1 MSRTHR
7 LFQLMQALR
16 LGPGPH
22 TAARLGDELGV
33 SARSIHRDIATLR
46 EMGAVIDGEAG
57 YGFTLIEDNALPP
70 MGFRDTELEAL
81 VLGLREVEQIGDPE
95 LAKAAAEALRKLQGR
110 LPPRQSQRLRHA
122 VLAPYR
128 FSRPVPPAVSA
139 QDLRQATWD
148 EVEVRFGYTD
158 VKGAETERQ
167 VKPLS
172 IVYFDRSTV
181 LLAWCCLRRNVRL
194 FRLDRMRAL
203 AVTKTSFRPH
213 RVPMLRDALA
223 QLRAEREAEMQQAA
237 DRTSEDCTLYPASGN
252 DTLDPSS
259 QK

>member
-16 LGPGPH
+16 IGPGPH
-22 TAARLGDELGV
+22 TAARLGEELGV

-95 LAKAAAEALRKLQGR
+95 LATAASEALRKLQAR
-110 LPPRQSQRLRHA
+110 LPPRQAHRLRHA

-128 FSRPVPPAVSA
+128 FARPVPPAISA
-139 QDLRQATWD
+139 QELRQATWD
-148 EVEVRFGYTD
+148 EVEVRFGYIDGHGAATD
-158 VKGAETERQ
+158 RQ
-167 VKPLS
+167 VQPLS
-172 IVYFDRSTV
+172 MVYFDRSTV
-181 LLAWCCLRRNVRL
+181 LIAWCCLREAVRV
-194 FRLDRMRAL
+194 FRLDRMRDL
-203 AVTKTSFRPH
+203 EVTRQSFRPN
-213 RVPMLRDALA
+213 RAPMLRAALEH
-223 QLRAEREAEMQQAA
+223 LRGDGQAE
-237 DRTSEDCTLYPASGN
+237 DRTSTDCSLYAAKPEVR
-252 DTLDPSS
+252 LDGSS
-259 QK
+259 E

>member
-7 LFQLMQALR
+7 LFQLMQAMR

-46 EMGAVIDGEAG
+46 EMGAVIDGAAG

-95 LAKAAAEALRKLQGR
+95 LATAASEALRKLQAR
-110 LPPRQSQRLRHA
+110 LPPRQAHRLRHA

-128 FSRPVPPAVSA
+128 FDRPIPPAISA
-139 QDLRQATWD
+139 QELRQATWD

-158 VKGAETERQ
+158 GHGAVTERQ

-172 IVYFDRSTV
+172 VVYFDRSTV
-181 LLAWCCLRRNVRL
+181 LIAWCCLREAIRV
-194 FRLDRMRAL
+194 FRLDRMQTL
-203 AVTKTSFRPH
+203 QVTGQSFRPH
-213 RVPMLRDALA
+213 RVPMLRDALK
-223 QLRAEREAEMQQAA
+223 QFRQEHRQAA
-237 DRTSEDCTLYPASGN
+237 RRTFN
-252 DTLDPSS
+252 D
-259 QK
+259 

>member
-16 LGPGPH
+16 LGSGPH
-22 TAARLGDELGV
+22 TAARLGGELGV

-95 LAKAAAEALRKLQGR
+95 LATAASEALRKLQAR
-110 LPPRQSQRLRHA
+110 LPQRQAHRLRHA

-128 FSRPVPPAVSA
+128 FARPEPPAIPA

-158 VKGAETERQ
+158 GKGAVTERQ
-167 VKPLS
+167 VRPLS
-172 IVYFDRSTV
+172 VVYFDRSTV
-181 LLAWCCLRRNVRL
+181 LIAWCCLRRDVRV
-194 FRLDRMRAL
+194 FRLDRMRGL
-203 AVTKTSFRPH
+203 EVTSTSFRPH

-223 QLRAEREAEMQQAA
+223 QLQAERQAEAQQAA
-237 DRTSEDCTLYPASGN
+237 DRTSDGCTLYPPRPGG
-252 DTLDPSS
+252 TLDPSS
-259 QK
+259 QE

>member
-22 TAARLGDELGV
+22 TAARLGEELGV

-81 VLGLREVEQIGDPE
+81 VLGLREVELIGDPE
-95 LAKAAAEALRKLQGR
+95 LATAASEALRKLQAR
-110 LPPRQSQRLRHA
+110 LPPRQAHRLRHA

-128 FSRPVPPAVSA
+128 FERPIPPAIPA
-139 QDLRQATWD
+139 QDLRQAAWD

-158 VKGAETERQ
+158 GYGAVTERQ

-172 IVYFDRSTV
+172 VVYFDRSTV
-181 LLAWCCLRRNVRL
+181 LIAWCCLRQAVRV
-194 FRLDRMRAL
+194 FRLDRMRGL
-203 AVTKTSFRPH
+203 EVTEQSFRPH
-213 RVPMLRDALA
+213 RVPMLRDALEL
-223 QLRAEREAEMQQAA
+223 LR
-237 DRTSEDCTLYPASGN
+237 SEHKHEHR
-252 DTLDPSS
+252 
-259 QK
+259 Q

>member
-1 MSRTHR
+1 MSRTLR

-22 TAARLGDELGV
+22 TAARLGEELGV
-33 SARSIHRDIATLR
+33 SPRSIHRDIATLR

-95 LAKAAAEALRKLQGR
+95 LATAASEALRKLQSR
-110 LPPRQSQRLRHA
+110 LPQRQAHRLRHA

-128 FSRPVPPAVSA
+128 FARPIPPAISA
-139 QDLRQATWD
+139 QALRQAAWD

-158 VKGAETERQ
+158 GKGSVTERQ

-172 IVYFDRSTV
+172 VVYFDRSTV
-181 LLAWCCLRRNVRL
+181 LIAWCCLREAVRV
-194 FRLDRMRAL
+194 FRLDRMRDFQ
-203 AVTKTSFRPH
+203 VTAQSFRPH
-213 RVPMLRDALA
+213 RVTMLREALDH
-223 QLRAEREAEMQQAA
+223 LREERQAEA
-237 DRTSEDCTLYPASGN
+237 RTDSDCALYPKDAPAR
-252 DTLDPSS
+252 LDPGR
-259 QK
+259 KE

>member
-22 TAARLGDELGV
+22 TAARLGEELGI

-46 EMGAVIDGEAG
+46 EMGAVIDGAAG

-95 LAKAAAEALRKLQGR
+95 LAKAASEALRKLQAR
-110 LPPRQSQRLRHA
+110 LPSRQAHRLRHA

-128 FSRPVPPAVSA
+128 FDRPIPPAISA
-139 QDLRQATWD
+139 QELRQATWD

-158 VKGAETERQ
+158 GHGAATERQ

-172 IVYFDRSTV
+172 VVYFDRSTV
-181 LLAWCCLRRNVRL
+181 LIAWCCLREAIRV
-194 FRLDRMRAL
+194 FRLDRMQEL
-203 AVTKTSFRPH
+203 QITGQSFRPQ
-213 RVPMLRDALA
+213 RVPMLRDALE
-223 QLRAEREAEMQQAA
+223 QFRHEHRQAA
-237 DRTSEDCTLYPASGN
+237 RRTCKD
-252 DTLDPSS
+252 
-259 QK
+259 

>member
-22 TAARLGDELGV
+22 TAARLGEELGV

-95 LAKAAAEALRKLQGR
+95 LATAASEALRKLQAR
-110 LPPRQSQRLRHA
+110 LPPRQAHRLRHA
-122 VLAPYR
+122 TLTAHR
-128 FSRPVPPAVSA
+128 FDRPVVPDIDVAA
-139 QDLRQATWD
+139 LRHATW
-148 EVEVRFGYTD
+148 
-158 VKGAETERQ
+158 AETAVEFAYRDAQ
-167 VKPLS
+167 GAATHRRVDPLG
-172 IVYFDRSTV
+172 IVYFDRASILV
-181 LLAWCCLRRNVRL
+181 AWCHLRQDFRP
-194 FRLDRMRAL
+194 FRLDRMADLR
-203 AVTKTSFRPH
+203 VTEQSFRPT
-213 RVPMLRDALA
+213 RVPRLRQALA
-223 QLRAEREAEMQQAA
+223 GTTSLEEVLRVARDE
-237 DRTSEDCTLYPASGN
+237 
-252 DTLDPSS
+252 
-259 QK
+259 